1 MAPRRNNSSPS
12 AIDVHNLVGL
22 ELDAMEHFPNLQ
34 IKLNSKL
41 VRCCVPTGDCF
52 KLNALDYGLIQT
64 NNLSDC
70 VRVICSNERCT
81 AGQYMHRECFD
92 AWEDGVL
99 TYLKSIGRA
108 RSWSERQRQQNLW
121 TKKGYDL
128 VFKACGCKCGRGY
141 MKKDL
146 DWQQQMATMVDHQR
160 HNNTHSTATLII
172 DDDATKKKKKRNRS
186 NQKSTLIVASNSLSN
201 NHISNNNNNSV
212 TNNNNIS
219 NHINK
224 TDNSGINVTSLLD
237 SSFNASICVENRQM
251 ILNGFGSV
259 GRHRTNSLSSS
270 LDDCI
275 SPLASTNSDSICSP
289 IEMIRKEKSKVE
301 AYSERIR

>member
-1 MAPRRNNSSPS
+1 MSLMAPRRNNSSPS

-52 KLNALDYGLIQT
+52 KLNALDYGLIQS
-64 NNLSDC
+64 NNLNDC

-141 MKKDL
+141 LKKNL
-146 DWQQQMATMVDHQR
+146 DWPATNDR
-160 HNNTHSTATLII
+160 NSLIN
-172 DDDATKKKKKRNRS
+172 DDDAAKKKKKRNRS
-186 NQKSTLIVASNSLSN
+186 NQKSALIVASNSF
-201 NHISNNNNNSV
+201 NNNNNNII
-212 TNNNNIS
+212 NNNNIS
-219 NHINK
+219 SHINK
-224 TDNSGINVTSLLD
+224 NDNNTINVTSLLD
-237 SSFNASICVENRQM
+237 SSPTSNAFNASICAESRQM
-251 ILNGFGSV
+251 MLNGN
-259 GRHRTNSLSSS
+259 RHRTNSLSSS
-270 LDDCI
+270 LDDCF
-275 SPLASTNSDSICSP
+275 SPLASTNSDSVCSP

>member
-12 AIDVHNLVGL
+12 AIDVRTLVGL
-22 ELDAMEHFPNLQ
+22 EFDAMDHFPNLQ
-34 IKLNSKL
+34 IKINSKL
-41 VRCCVPTGDCF
+41 ARCCVPTGDCF
-52 KLNALDYGLIQT
+52 KLNALDYGLIQA
-64 NNLSDC
+64 NNLHDC

-81 AGQYMHRECFD
+81 AGQYMHRECFE

-108 RSWSERQRQQNLW
+108 RSWSDRQRQQNLW

-141 MKKDL
+141 LKKDM
-146 DWQQQMATMVDHQR
+146 DWQATNDR
-160 HNNTHSTATLII
+160 NSII

-186 NQKSTLIVASNSLSN
+186 NQKSALMLT
-201 NHISNNNNNSV
+201 SNNNNNNNII
-212 TNNNNIS
+212 NNNNINNNNN

-224 TDNSGINVTSLLD
+224 NDNHDFNVTNLLD
-237 SSFNASICVENRQM
+237 TSPNAFNASICGVENRQM
-251 ILNGFGSV
+251 IFKNN
-259 GRHRTNSLSSS
+259 RRRTNSLSSS

-275 SPLASTNSDSICSP
+275 SPPASTTSDIICSP
-289 IEMIRKEKSKVE
+289 IEMIQKEKSKVE
-301 AYSERIR
+301 AYSERVR

>member
-1 MAPRRNNSSPS
+1 M
-12 AIDVHNLVGL
+12 
-22 ELDAMEHFPNLQ
+22 MEHNFPNLQ

-64 NNLSDC
+64 NHLSDC
-70 VRVICSNERCT
+70 VRVICSNDRCT

-141 MKKDL
+141 LKKDL
-146 DWQQQMATMVDHQR
+146 DWQQQMASAAAEHQR
-160 HNNTHSTATLII
+160 NNSNNSSSSALIG

-186 NQKSTLIVASNSLSN
+186 NQKSALIVASNGL
-201 NHISNNNNNSV
+201 SNNNNNNHHHHNNNNNNST

-219 NHINK
+219 SHINK
-224 TDNSGINVTSLLD
+224 SDNNGINVTSLLD
-237 SSFNASICVENRQM
+237 SSSISNAFNASICVENRQM
-251 ILNGFGSV
+251 ILNGGSGGGGI

-270 LDDCI
+270 FDDCI

>member
-22 ELDAMEHFPNLQ
+22 EFDAMDHFPNLQ
-34 IKLNSKL
+34 IKINSNSSSSSNTNSSSNNKL
-41 VRCCVPTGDCF
+41 ARCCVPTGDCF
-52 KLNALDYGLIQT
+52 KLNALDYGIIQS
-64 NNLSDC
+64 NNLNDC

-108 RSWSERQRQQNLW
+108 RSWSDRQRQQNLW

-141 MKKDL
+141 LKKDL
-146 DWQQQMATMVDHQR
+146 DWQA
-160 HNNTHSTATLII
+160 NTNENRNVII
-172 DDDATKKKKKRNRS
+172 DDDATKKKKKRNRN
-186 NQKSTLIVASNSLSN
+186 NQKSTLLSVTT
-201 NHISNNNNNSV
+201 NNNNNI
-212 TNNNNIS
+212 TNINN

-224 TDNSGINVTSLLD
+224 NDSHDFSLLD
-237 SSFNASICVENRQM
+237 SSLTSNTFNASSICFENRM
-251 ILNGFGSV
+251 LLNNN
-259 GRHRTNSLSSS
+259 RRRTNSLSSS

-275 SPLASTNSDSICSP
+275 SPPASTNSDTICSP
-289 IEMIRKEKSKVE
+289 IEMIQKEKSKVE
-301 AYSERIR
+301 AYSERVR